1 MAGSTRSGAI
11 RRKPIMTDQGIMVG
25 RSKHSFVCS
34 CSALEPRCIARSGG
48 TPERIIE
55 VPGRVSGIGKD
66 DVGSSVFKILAST
79 TSGSKWTLDFVA
91 CDLL

>member
-1 MAGSTRSGAI
+1 
-11 RRKPIMTDQGIMVG
+11 MTDQGIMVG

-55 VPGRVSGIGKD
+55 VPGRVSGIGND
-66 DVGSSVFKILAST
+66 DVGSSVFKILASKFRQVRGEIQS
-79 TSGSKWTLDFVA
+79 TSIGIARRT
-91 CDLL
+91 